1 MSGLRTEATDSRPA
15 TPLRREAP
23 DGRVTRPAVSIVVP
37 TRNEAGNVEPLVER
51 LARVMPAHPIEI
63 VFVDDSEDGTDTVVR
78 ALGQR
83 PNCAVGLVHRE
94 GADRWGGLGGAVV
107 DGMRVAR
114 ADWICVMDADLQHPP
129 EVLADL
135 VARASVGDVDIVV
148 ASRFCGDGSAEEFGR
163 GRRLL
168 SRGSTWLAQRV
179 FGGEL
184 RGVTDPMSGFFF
196 VRRSRLDLAALRP
209 QGFKILLE
217 VLVRCRRLRVAEVPF
232 EFGVR
237 HSGDSKAS
245 PLEGARYLAQL
256 WNLRFRGLG
265 ARLGRFGVVGLSGLA
280 VNTLLL
286 ALFTDAL
293 GLWY

>member
-23 DGRVTRPAVSIVVP
+23 DGRVTRPAVLIVVP

-51 LARVMPAHPIEI
+51 LARVLPADPIEI
-63 VFVDDSEDGTDTVVR
+63 VFVDDSEDGTDAVVR

-114 ADWICVMDADLQHPP
+114 ADWVCVMDADLQHPP

-135 VARASVGDVDIVV
+135 VARASVGDVDLVV
-148 ASRFCGDGSAEEFGR
+148 GSRFCENGSASEFGA

-168 SRGSTWLAQRV
+168 SQGSTWLAHTLFSR
-179 FGGEL
+179 EL
-184 RGVTDPMSGFFF
+184 RDVSDPMSGFFL
-196 VRRSRLDLAALRP
+196 VRKSALNLPALKP

-217 VLVRCRRLRVAEVPF
+217 VLVRSRRLRVTEVPF
-232 EFGVR
+232 EFGTR
-237 HSGDSKAS
+237 H
-245 PLEGARYLAQL
+245 
-256 WNLRFRGLG
+256 
-265 ARLGRFGVVGLSGLA
+265 
-280 VNTLLL
+280 
-286 ALFTDAL
+286 
-293 GLWY
+293 